1 MMTEK
6 SIEKTVKNK
15 KLKGSKRIRI
25 EGTRRKRFNEKLDES
40 IPEWIHER
48 HSKCL
53 WVSRKFFMKKAGQM
67 MSLRQALAS

>member
-1 MMTEK
+1 MTEK

-25 EGTRRKRFNEKLDES
+25 EGTRRKHFNEKLDES

-48 HSKCL
+48 HSKGL
-53 WVSRKFFMKKAGQM
+53 WVSRKFFMKKVGQM
-67 MSLRQALAS
+67 MNLRQALAN